1 MNLGQLIIISISLS
15 MDAFSL
21 AIIYGTVGLEKKMT
35 NLLSLMVG
43 TFHFFM
49 PILGSV
55 VGIFLLESFIP
66 NPDLLIGIIFTILAC
81 EMLFGIKDLDNSKA
95 NITGIYQALLFAFSV
110 SIDSFSMGIGLG
122 LHEENIIL
130 CGLLFS
136 VFSFLFTKLGLDFGR
151 KLTIKFGKIA
161 NIVGSIIL
169 LILGIK
175 YLIFNV

>member
-43 TFHFFM
+43 
-49 PILGSV
+49 
-55 VGIFLLESFIP
+55 IFLLESFIP

-81 EMLFGIKDLDNSKA
+81 EMLFGIKDLNNNKTS
-95 NITGIYQALLFAFSV
+95 ITGIYQALLFAFSV

-136 VFSFLFTKLGLDFGR
+136 IFSFLFTKLGLDFGR

>member
-21 AIIYGTVGLEKKMT
+21 AIIYGTSEIEKKMI
-35 NLLSLMVG
+35 NLLSTMVG
-43 TFHFFM
+43 IFHFFM
-49 PILGSV
+49 PILGSI
-55 VGIFLLESFIP
+55 VGVFLIKSFIL
-66 NPDLLIGIIFTILAC
+66 NSDLLIGIIFAILAC
-81 EMLFGIKDLDNSKA
+81 DMLFGIKDLDNSKIS
-95 NITGIYQALLFAFSV
+95 ITGIYQALLFAFSV
-110 SIDSFSMGIGLG
+110 SIDSFSMGMGLG

-136 VFSFLFTKLGLDFGR
+136 IFSFLFTKLGLDFGR
-151 KLTIKFGKIA
+151 KLTIKFGKFA

>member
-1 MNLGQLIIISISLS
+1 
-15 MDAFSL
+15 
-21 AIIYGTVGLEKKMT
+21 
-35 NLLSLMVG
+35 
-43 TFHFFM
+43 
-49 PILGSV
+49 
-55 VGIFLLESFIP
+55 
-66 NPDLLIGIIFTILAC
+66 
-81 EMLFGIKDLDNSKA
+81 MLFGIKDLNNNKTS
-95 NITGIYQALLFAFSV
+95 ITGIYQALLFAFSV

-136 VFSFLFTKLGLDFGR
+136 IFSFLFTKLGLDFGR